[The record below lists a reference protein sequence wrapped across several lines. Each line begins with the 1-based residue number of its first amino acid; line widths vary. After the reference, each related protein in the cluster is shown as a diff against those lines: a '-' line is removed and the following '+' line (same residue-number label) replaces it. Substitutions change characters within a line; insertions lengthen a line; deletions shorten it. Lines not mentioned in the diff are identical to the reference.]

1 VWQSLQT
8 WLADWRNPALV
19 LGLVALLYLARLPAE
34 RLIRAAFGFLARG
47 LRLVDRWVLAGGTA
61 AMAHHDALQADLAA
75 EEAKGGYS
83 TGTRFVFALILM
95 AAVGIAAWLNLALLE
110 RPMAELVGDARSI
123 MGVPLYRLAA
133 MAIIVLEIAVGMVL
147 LEALG
152 GTAMFPQIT
161 LLEQQRRRLRIVMIV
176 TLVLALFVLASIEA
190 ALALTR
196 DEIARLD
203 RELMGTLAG
212 AAPSDTAQ
220 SVNQLTRYAQAA
232 FGFVIPF
239 ALAFLGFAIE
249 LLVRTGRVVAQFAVG
264 QVLLTGAFLVRLL
277 RLLTDGLMA
286 LALALYDFLIF
297 LPLYIERQVVHRLR
311 KRAT

>member
-1 VWQSLQT
+1 MWHSLQT

-19 LGLVALLYLARLPAE
+19 LALVGLLYLARLPAE
-34 RLIRAAFGFLARG
+34 RLIRAAFGFVARG
-47 LRLVDRWVLAGGTA
+47 LRLVDRWILAGGTA

-83 TGTRFVFALILM
+83 TGTRFVFALTLM

-147 LEALG
+147 LETLG

-161 LLEQQRRRLRIVMIV
+161 RLEQRRTLRIVMIV
-176 TLVLALFVLASIEA
+176 TLVLALSIEA

-212 AAPSDTAQ
+212 AAPSDAAQSMNQ

-264 QVLLTGAFLVRLL
+264 QVLLTAAFLVRLL
-277 RLLTDGLMA
+277 RQLTGGLMA
-286 LALALYDFLIF
+286 LALALYDFAIF
-297 LPLYIERQVVHRLR
+297 LPLYIERQVA
-311 KRAT
+311 KRST

>member
-1 VWQSLQT
+1 VWHSLQT

-19 LGLVALLYLARLPAE
+19 LAIVGLLYLARGPAE
-34 RLIRAAFGFLARG
+34 RLIRAAFGLVGHG
-47 LRLVDRWVLAGGTA
+47 LRLIDRWILSGGNA
-61 AMAHHDALQADLAA
+61 AMAHHDRLKAELAA
-75 EEAKGGYS
+75 EESQGVHKSGHS
-83 TGTRFVFALILM
+83 TGTRFVFALVLM

-110 RPMAELVGDARSI
+110 RPMAELVGDSYSV

-152 GTAMFPQIT
+152 GTTMFPQ
-161 LLEQQRRRLRIVMIV
+161 LARLEQQPRLRVAVVV
-176 TLVLALFVLASIEA
+176 TMATALVVLASIEA

-196 DEIARLD
+196 DEIARLE

-220 SVNQLTRYAQAA
+220 SVSQVARYAQAA

-249 LLVRTGRVVAQFAVG
+249 LLVRSGRVVAQFALG
-264 QVLLTGAFLVRLL
+264 QVLLTGAFLVRLM
-277 RLLTDGLMA
+277 RELTGGLMA
-286 LALALYDFLIF
+286 VVLALYEFAIF
-297 LPLYIERQVVHRLR
+297 LPLYIERQVR
-311 KRAT
+311 KRST

>member
-1 VWQSLQT
+1 VWHSLQT

-19 LGLVALLYLARLPAE
+19 LALVVLLYLARLPAE
-34 RLIRAAFGFLARG
+34 RLIRAAFGFVARG
-47 LRLVDRWVLAGGTA
+47 LRLVDRWILAGGNA

-75 EEAKGGYS
+75 EETKGGYP
-83 TGTRFVFALILM
+83 TGTRFVFALVLM

-123 MGVPLYRLAA
+123 LGVPLYRLAA

-147 LEALG
+147 LETLG
-152 GTAMFPQIT
+152 GTAMFPQIAR
-161 LLEQQRRRLRIVMIV
+161 LEQRRKLRIVMIV
-176 TLVLALFVLASIEA
+176 TLALALIVLASIEA

-220 SVNQLTRYAQAA
+220 SVDRISRYAQAA

-249 LLVRTGRVVAQFAVG
+249 LLVRTGRVVVQFAVG

-277 RLLTDGLMA
+277 RQLTDGLMA
-286 LALALYDFLIF
+286 LALALYDFAIF
-297 LPLYIERQVVHRLR
+297 LPLYIERHVVRRLR
-311 KRAT
+311 RRST

>member
-1 VWQSLQT
+1 VWHSLQT

-19 LGLVALLYLARLPAE
+19 LALVGLLYLARLPAE
-34 RLIRAAFGFLARG
+34 RLIRAAFGFVARS
-47 LRLVDRWVLAGGTA
+47 LRLVDRWILAGGTA

-83 TGTRFVFALILM
+83 TGTRFVFALTLM

-147 LEALG
+147 LETLG

-161 LLEQQRRRLRIVMIV
+161 RLEQRRTLRIVMIV

-212 AAPSDTAQ
+212 AAPSDAAQSMNQ

-264 QVLLTGAFLVRLL
+264 QVLLTAAFLVRLL
-277 RLLTDGLMA
+277 RQLTGGLMA
-286 LALALYDFLIF
+286 LALALYDFAIF
-297 LPLYIERQVVHRLR
+297 LPLYIERQVA
-311 KRAT
+311 KRST

>member
-1 VWQSLQT
+1 MWHSLQT

-19 LGLVALLYLARLPAE
+19 LALVVLLYLARLPAE
-34 RLIRAAFGFLARG
+34 RLIRAAFGFVARG
-47 LRLVDRWVLAGGTA
+47 LRLVDRWILAGGTA

-147 LEALG
+147 LETLG

-161 LLEQQRRRLRIVMIV
+161 RLDQRRTLRTVMIV

-212 AAPSDTAQ
+212 AAPSDAAQ

-249 LLVRTGRVVAQFAVG
+249 LLVRSGRVVAQFAVG
-264 QVLLTGAFLVRLL
+264 QVLLTAAFLVRLL
-277 RLLTDGLMA
+277 RQLTDGLMA
-286 LALALYDFLIF
+286 LALALYDFAIF
-297 LPLYIERQVVHRLR
+297 LPLYIERQVA
-311 KRAT
+311 KRST